1 METKSM
7 SDIPLKNN
15 QNSPKKGRGG
25 ARPNSGRKV
34 GSTQKLS
41 AQRLLHEIAKRDK
54 PFAIGLAE
62 DYHNARMSGDQHLVV
77 KYQQMI
83 LNKVVADKVD
93 VDHTTLGQSLHAVF
107 NFPTKELPDWTSIP
121 KTITVNEK
129 D

>member
-1 METKSM
+1 MN
-7 SDIPLKNN
+7 NN
-15 QNSPKKGRGG
+15 QNRPKKGRGG

-93 VDHTTLGQSLHAVF
+93 VDHTTLGQPIQTIF
-107 NFPTKELPDWTSIP
+107 NFPQKELVDWIEPEISF
-121 KTITVNEK
+121 KYESSNK

>member
-1 METKSM
+1 M
-7 SDIPLKNN
+7 SENPMNNN
-15 QNSPKKGRGG
+15 QNRPKKGRGG

-62 DYHNARMSGDQHLVV
+62 DYHNARMSGDKHLVV

-93 VDHTTLGQSLHAVF
+93 VDHTTLGQPIQTVF
-107 NFPTKELPDWTSIP
+107 NFPQRELEDWNPEVSF
-121 KTITVNEK
+121 KYESNDK